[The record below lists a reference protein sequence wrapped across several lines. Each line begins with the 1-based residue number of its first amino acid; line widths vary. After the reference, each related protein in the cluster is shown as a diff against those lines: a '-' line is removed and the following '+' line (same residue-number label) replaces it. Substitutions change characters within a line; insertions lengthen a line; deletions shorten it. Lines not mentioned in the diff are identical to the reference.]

1 MLTEFGIGNYQ
12 AFKTLQRVP
21 LKPITLVFG
30 PNSAGKSA
38 LLRSLLVAR
47 HAMLNGMLSK
57 NAEAHERH
65 PGEFKNILRGG
76 EHGTGSLLFEFT
88 IGDKHSNQKLS
99 FEWKEP
105 LQPTEGAGAD
115 AVCQCLKQI
124 EYHGPQ
130 RPVPDKITLDDKG
143 KHGFNSWWNL
153 ASSPRLLKRFNDW
166 LQSEAFANKYRL
178 VFDRY
183 YPQSSLERLEA
194 RLNRENSVQDLVEYG
209 FMGKLDGDADFRR
222 KLAEEEAEP
231 FADAFLSSEDFAD
244 EQSRIQA
251 AVEQLEGGVLEDEA
265 FRLGPRYYEDLE
277 SEDIEGF
284 FVGALNRAFREVSG
298 EVNRVHSDLSL
309 SRHFTQ
315 ADVFFED
322 SKSKARVP
330 TSNIGFGI
338 SQMLPLAVSAFA
350 TKDRLIVI
358 EQPELHVHPAL
369 QCELGDIFICSA
381 MEQGNRYLIET
392 HSEHLI
398 LRIMRRMRETF
409 ENKLPEGM
417 PRLTP
422 DDVSILYVEPGEDG
436 SIVREMPLNERGEL
450 VKGWPGGFFEEALNE
465 M

>member
-1 MLTEFGIGNYQ
+1 
-12 AFKTLQRVP
+12 
-21 LKPITLVFG
+21 
-30 PNSAGKSA
+30 
-38 LLRSLLVAR
+38 
-47 HAMLNGMLSK
+47 
-57 NAEAHERH
+57 
-65 PGEFKNILRGG
+65 
-76 EHGTGSLLFEFT
+76 
-88 IGDKHSNQKLS
+88 
-99 FEWKEP
+99 
-105 LQPTEGAGAD
+105 
-115 AVCQCLKQI
+115 
-124 EYHGPQ
+124 
-130 RPVPDKITLDDKG
+130 
-143 KHGFNSWWNL
+143 
-153 ASSPRLLKRFNDW
+153 
-166 LQSEAFANKYRL
+166 
-178 VFDRY
+178 
-183 YPQSSLERLEA
+183 
-194 RLNRENSVQDLVEYG
+194 
-209 FMGKLDGDADFRR
+209 
-222 KLAEEEAEP
+222 
-231 FADAFLSSEDFAD
+231 LSSEDFAD

-277 SEDIEGF
+277 FEDIEGF

-309 SRHFTQ
+309 SQHFTQ